1 MKIIVDNLIFE
12 ALKPS
17 EFRRYMNVGRDLAM
31 KRIGQIW
38 SKLQAE
44 SIGSNRNGDRLY
56 FNITEKVDFFDLKEI
71 PISVEINDFFKEN
84 GFEIV
89 DVRNNKAK
97 NLKDGRIVSIMKILE
112 SLRKVNPELVAYY
125 IKQYDEQRSLMLD
138 KKEKIMV
145 ISKSAYDI
153 AGMSTDR
160 KWGSCMDIRGKH
172 ENIIYV
178 PLEIETGT
186 LVSYLVNPSDKNINK
201 PYARVL
207 IKPYLNRKDET
218 DVLYGIEHDIV
229 RYGKRD
235 PEYIKTLINL
245 LDKAQGEKI
254 GIFELNP
261 TSYLDF
267 GKQIEIRTPIFN
279 DYKKMSIEDIEKVL
293 NFLKIKNY
301 KINDDNS
308 IDVDGDVYIS
318 GLGELGLK
326 KIPIQFNRVS
336 GRFSCSSNQL
346 KSLEGAPRE
355 VGGTF
360 SCDNNKLKSLEG
372 APTKVGGHF
381 DCSINKLKSLEGAP
395 TEIRGHFDCSINKLK
410 SLEGSPIGV
419 KGNFKC
425 NNNQL
430 ETLKGA
436 PREVGGHF
444 FCYSNELE
452 SLEGAPT
459 EVRGRFNCSENKLKS
474 LEGGPKEVWGYF
486 YCYKNLLESLEGAP
500 RKVGGDFNCAN
511 NPKKFTEEDVKAV
524 SDVDG
529 EIFV

>member
-17 EFRRYMNVGRDLAM
+17 EFRQYMNIGRGLAM

-56 FNITEKVDFFDLKEI
+56 FNITEKVDFWGLEEI
-71 PISVEINDFFKEN
+71 PISVEINDFFKEH

-112 SLRKVNPELVAYY
+112 TLRKVDSELVAKY
-125 IKQYDEQRSLMLD
+125 IKEYDRERSLMLD
-138 KKEKIMV
+138 KQDKIMV
-145 ISKSAYDI
+145 ISKSAYDL
-153 AGMSTDR
+153 AGMTTDR
-160 KWGSCMDIRGKH
+160 KWKSCMDIREGENKH
-172 ENIIYV
+172 YV

-207 IKPYLNRKDET
+207 IKPYLNRNDET

-245 LDKAQGEKI
+245 LDKAQGEKT
-254 GIFELNP
+254 GIFEINEE
-261 TSYLDF
+261 SYVDS
-267 GKQIEIRTPIFN
+267 KKREIKKTNNFN
-279 DYKKMSIEDIEKVL
+279 FNQELVSIEDIK
-293 NFLKIKNY
+293 NFLLFLGIKKY
-301 KINDDNS
+301 KINGDNS
-308 IDVDGDVYIS
+308 VDVDGNVLIYK
-318 GLGELGLK
+318 LNLN
-326 KIPIQFNRVS
+326 KIPVKFNYVS
-336 GRFSCSSNQL
+336 GDFNCYNNNL

-355 VGGTF
+355 VGGDF
-360 SCDNNKLKSLEG
+360 YCHKNQLESLEGAPREVGGDFICSINELRSLKGAPREIKGKFKCYNNKLKSLEG
-372 APTKVGGHF
+372 APTKVGDSF
-381 DCSINKLKSLEGAP
+381 DCSKNNLE
-395 TEIRGHFDCSINKLK
+395 S
-410 SLEGSPIGV
+410 
-419 KGNFKC
+419 
-425 NNNQL
+425 
-430 ETLKGA
+430 LKGA
-436 PREVGGHF
+436 PTIVKGGF
-444 FCYSNELE
+444 YCSYNDLE

-459 EVRGRFNCSENKLKS
+459 EVGGNFSCSNNLLKS
-474 LEGGPKEVWGYF
+474 LEGAPREVGGDF
-486 YCYKNLLESLEGAP
+486 YCQKNQLESLEGAP
-500 RKVGGDFNCAN
+500 KKVRKDFDCNE

-524 SDVDG
+524 SDVGG